1 MFMLCVLY
9 CPIHVILYYNIV
21 NIKFITLTV
30 YLQFAGAKVYDAVV
44 DMQGMTVTV
53 IDNDE
58 ESQQSA
64 GFSEQEEDMAD
75 YYNQPETLLEDPLP
89 AQPAQSSSTASVQST
104 GLESQPQEA
113 MPSHPAQPSSAVSTM
128 SAMETA
134 TANLLSAMESSMASL
149 QQATEPSAAGD
160 DVENSNGSES
170 NSSWG
175 RTLYV
180 WNKWQH

>member
-1 MFMLCVLY
+1 MFVLCVLY
-9 CPIHVILYYNIV
+9 SLIHVILCNNIV
-21 NIKFITLTV
+21 NIKFTTLTL
-30 YLQFAGAKVYDAVV
+30 YLQFAGAKVYDAIV

-75 YYNQPETLLEDPLP
+75 YYNQPETLLEDPVP
-89 AQPAQSSSTASVQST
+89 AQPAQSSSTASMQST
-104 GLESQPQEA
+104 GLESQPKEA
-113 MPSHPAQPSSAVSTM
+113 MPSHPAESSSAVSTM
-128 SAMETA
+128 SAMATA

-149 QQATEPSAAGD
+149 QQATESSTAD
-160 DVENSNGSES
+160 DDTENSNGSES

-175 RTLYV
+175 WTLYV
-180 WNKWQH
+180 WNKWQQ